1 MLFTALIFGLAA
13 LGLVALAATYLFGP
27 APADYHRQIMAHD
40 GLDDI
45 EPVKHIFRALYVVI
59 GGALI
64 SVALGVGAL
73 AAGPVLTGSGQ
84 AVATATGMALAAGVP
99 GGFVG
104 WQAERRTGVRT
115 PWRQAA
121 ALTALVVLGAL
132 LAVI

>member
-1 MLFTALIFGLAA
+1 MLITALTFGLAA
-13 LGLVALAATYLFGP
+13 LGLLVLAATYLFGP
-27 APADYHRQIMAHD
+27 APADYHRQILAHD
-40 GLDDI
+40 GLHDV

-64 SVALGVGAL
+64 SVSLGVGAL

-99 GGFVG
+99 AGFVG

-121 ALTALVVLGAL
+121 ALTALVLLGGL
-132 LAVI
+132 LATI